1 MKSSRMFVASS
12 NYRGYEANLLT
23 KSITHWPGD
32 TLSIISRVQLT
43 SIVRSTQ
50 FNALGHTA
58 ALAALGRG
66 ITQLAAFGNNEL
78 FFLF

>member
-12 NYRGYEANLLT
+12 NYRGYEPNLLT

-43 SIVRSTQ
+43 SIVRSTRP
-50 FNALGHTA
+50 HS

-78 FFLF
+78 LFLF

>member
-23 KSITHWPGD
+23 KSITHCTGLGTHYP
-32 TLSIISRVQLT
+32 SSRVYNLLQL
-43 SIVRSTQ
+43 SDQR
-50 FNALGHTA
+50 GHTA

-78 FFLF
+78 LFLF